1 MLIVGLTGGIATGKS
16 TVSAQLRAAGL
27 PIVDADL
34 VAREVVEPGTHTLEA
49 IKLAFGGQIITN
61 GVLDRQQL
69 GQRVFSHPAE
79 LARLNAIIQPAIS
92 AAMTDKINFWRQ
104 QKTPILILDVPLLF
118 ERGYDTQQRVDKIIV
133 VTADAQQQL
142 ARLKA
147 RDHLDDQQA
156 RARIQSQM
164 PLAEKVAQAD
174 YVIDNTGDAAQ
185 LQVQIQQLL
194 TELKELAPKYDTKQ

>member
-156 RARIQSQM
+156 RARIQAQM

-194 TELKELAPKYDTKQ
+194 TELKELASKYDTK

>member
-156 RARIQSQM
+156 RARIQAQM

-174 YVIDNTGDAAQ
+174 YVIDNTGDVAQ

-194 TELKELAPKYDTKQ
+194 TELKELAPKYDTK

>member
-92 AAMTDKINFWRQ
+92 TAMTDKINFWRQ

-156 RARIQSQM
+156 RARIQAQM

-194 TELKELAPKYDTKQ
+194 TELKELASKYDTK

>member
-118 ERGYDTQQRVDKIIV
+118 ERGYDTQQCVDKIIV

-194 TELKELAPKYDTKQ
+194 TELKELAPKYDTK

>member
-185 LQVQIQQLL
+185 LRVQIQQLL
-194 TELKELAPKYDTKQ
+194 TELKELAPKYDTK

>member
-194 TELKELAPKYDTKQ
+194 TELKELAPKYDTK

>member
-156 RARIQSQM
+156 RARIQAQM

-194 TELKELAPKYDTKQ
+194 TELKELAPKYDTK

>member
-118 ERGYDTQQRVDKIIV
+118 ERGYNTQQRVDKIIV

-194 TELKELAPKYDTKQ
+194 TELKELAPKYDTK